1 MTASLQ
7 GRTAVVTGAASGMGA
22 ATALHFAA
30 DGARVA
36 LLSRRQER
44 LDDVAT
50 QIRAAGGEAMVLAVD
65 ITDADAVTA
74 AAARIES
81 EWGPVDTVVNSAGVM
96 LAAPIDDSR
105 TDQWARMIDTNLGG
119 TLHVIDA
126 FTPSLLRAADA
137 GTTVDIVNISSI
149 AAHFAFPNYAVY
161 SATKAAVT
169 HLSNALRTEFGRRG
183 IRVTNIEPGL
193 TDTELGTHLD
203 AERQVELGH
212 MFDAISALTAEEI
225 ADLVGYV
232 VTRSPN
238 VNLRQVIV
246 LPTQQA

>member
-22 ATALHFAA
+22 ATALHLAA

-183 IRVTNIEPGL
+183 IRVTNIDPGL

-212 MFDAISALTAEEI
+212 VFDAISALTAEEI

>member
-1 MTASLQ
+1 MNAPLQ
-7 GRTAVVTGAASGMGA
+7 GRTAVITGAASGMGA
-22 ATALHFAA
+22 ATALHLATQ
-30 DGARVA
+30 GARVA
-36 LLSRRQER
+36 LLSRRQDR
-44 LDDVAT
+44 LDDLAA

-65 ITDADAVTA
+65 IADADAVTA
-74 AAARIES
+74 AADRIDAA
-81 EWGPVDTVVNSAGVM
+81 WGPIDTVINAAGVM

-105 TDQWARMIDTNLGG
+105 SDQWARMIDTNLSG
-119 TLHVIDA
+119 TLHVIRA
-126 FTPSLLRAADA
+126 FTPALLRAAEK
-137 GTTVDIVNISSI
+137 GTTVDIVNVSSI

-169 HLSNALRTEFGRRG
+169 HLSNALRSEFGRRG
-183 IRVTNIEPGL
+183 VRVTNVEPGL

-203 AERQVELGH
+203 EERRTELGY
-212 MFDAISALTAEEI
+212 MFDAIAALSAEDI
-225 ADLVGYV
+225 ADLIGYV